1 MPGEKIADQIIA
13 GVVAACKAL
22 YSAEIQPEQVVLN
35 ETVRDYEGDLTVVVF
50 PLVKLARKSPEQVGQ
65 ELGDFL
71 QSSIQDIDRF
81 NVIKGFLNL
90 VIADAYWLRQFTI
103 QAAAEDVYAPAPR
116 KEKVLIE
123 YSSPNTNKPLH
134 LGHIRNNVLGFA
146 LSGLMKAAGYTVN
159 TCNLVNDR
167 GIHICKS
174 MLAWQLYGN
183 GETPEST
190 GMKGDKLVG
199 KYYVEFDKHYKKEV
213 EKLVAGGM
221 PEEQA
226 KREAPLMLAAQEML
240 RQWEAGD
247 TSVVSL
253 WKKMNGWVYDGFA
266 QTYTALGVSF
276 DKMYYESDTYL
287 LGKDIVEEGLQKGV
301 FFKKEDGSVWIDLTD
316 DGLDQKL
323 LLRSDGTSVYITQD
337 LGTADLKYRDFAM
350 DRSVYVV
357 GNEQD
362 YHFKVLKL
370 ILQKLG
376 KPHADGLY
384 HLSYGMVDLPE
395 GKMKSREG
403 TVVDADDL
411 IADMVQTAREETLK
425 LGKTEGMH
433 PEEAEGLYRT
443 IALGALK
450 FYLLRVDPHKRI
462 LFNPAESIDLHGYT
476 GPFVQYAYARI
487 QSILR
492 KYAADGGSL
501 EPALPPTLEAEEKE
515 LLLLLEHYPVL
526 LSEAADAMDPSRVVD
541 MAYQLAKCYNKFYA
555 THTVLGAADEQVR
568 RFRVLLSRQVGRVI
582 RHAFNAVGIDVP
594 ERM

>member
-1 MPGEKIADQIIA
+1 MAGEKIEDKIVS
-13 GVVAACKAL
+13 GVLAACSQL
-22 YSAEIQPEQVVLN
+22 YGMVVEPQQVVLN
-35 ETVRDYEGDLTVVVF
+35 ETVKDFEGDWTVVVF
-50 PLVKLARKSPEQVGQ
+50 PLVKLAKTSPEQLGQ
-65 ELGDFL
+65 QLGNYL
-71 QSSIQDIDRF
+71 VANVPEVEKF
-81 NVIKGFLNL
+81 NVVKGFLNL
-90 VIADAYWLRQFTI
+90 GISNSYWLNYFSDL
-103 QAAAEDVYAPAPR
+103 AASGEVPVPVAKE
-116 KEKVLIE
+116 EKVLIE

-146 LSGLMKAAGYTVN
+146 VAGLMKTAGYDVK

-174 MLAWQLYGN
+174 MLAWQRYGN

-199 KYYVEFDKHYKKEV
+199 KYYVEFDKRYKKEI
-213 EKLVAGGM
+213 ETLVAGGM
-221 PEEQA
+221 TEEQA
-226 KREAPLMLAAQEML
+226 KKEAPLIQAAQEML

-247 TSVVSL
+247 EAVVSL
-253 WKKMNGWVYDGFA
+253 WQTMNGWVYAGFEE
-266 QTYTALGVSF
+266 TYHAMGVTF
-276 DKMYYESDTYL
+276 DKMYYESETYL
-287 LGKDIVEEGLQKGV
+287 LGKDIVEEGLDKGV
-301 FFKKEDGSVWIDLTD
+301 FFKKEDGSVWVDLTA

-337 LGTADLKYRDFAM
+337 LGTADLKYRDFKM

-370 ILQKLG
+370 VLQKLG
-376 KPHADGLY
+376 KPHADGLF

-411 IADMVQTAREETLK
+411 IAEMIATAKAETLK
-425 LGKTEGMH
+425 LGKTEGMT
-433 PEEAEGLYRT
+433 PAEAEELYHT

-501 EPALPPTLEAEEKE
+501 APLRVGSVEPEELELIQWLYKYPQI
-515 LLLLLEHYPVL
+515 LE
-526 LSEAADAMDPSRVVD
+526 EAAAALDPSRVID
-541 MAYQLAKCYNKFYA
+541 IAYQLAKSYNKFYA
-555 THTVLGAADEQVR
+555 THTVLGAADEATR
-568 RFRVLLSRQVGRVI
+568 RFRVLLSRQVGLSI
-582 RHAFNAVGIDVP
+582 RHAFQAVGIAVP